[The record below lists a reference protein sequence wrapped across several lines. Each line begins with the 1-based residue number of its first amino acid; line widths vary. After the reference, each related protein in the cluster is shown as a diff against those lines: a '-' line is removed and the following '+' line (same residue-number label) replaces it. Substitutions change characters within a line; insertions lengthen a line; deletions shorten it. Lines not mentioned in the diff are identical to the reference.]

1 MTRKAAHFVREMW
14 KIVLSIT
21 LVMCTIGI
29 TLYLLKKV
37 PSYIQ
42 ESEEKF
48 YSTVEESE
56 YALGL
61 RIFLPSY
68 FPEYLIWPP
77 SEIKVVRK
85 PYLTISLVFISR
97 SYSSPSLVI
106 HQIVSDTSKSKKEVG
121 LDFMEPKRPFQETQ
135 VSVGGAKGI
144 LIVGMGEDGKRWA
157 QLSWRTADRK
167 IVVIANCSVEDLLK
181 IARSIH

>member
-1 MTRKAAHFVREMW
+1 MTRKAAHFLREMW
-14 KIVLSIT
+14 KIILSIT
-21 LVMCTIGI
+21 LVMCTIVI
-29 TLYLLKKV
+29 SLYLLKKV

-42 ESEEKF
+42 ETEEKF

-85 PYLTISLVFISR
+85 PYLTISLVFLSR
-97 SYSSPSLVI
+97 SHSSPSLVI
-106 HQIVSDTSKSKKEVG
+106 HQIISDNKNKEVD
-121 LDFMEPKRPFQETQ
+121 LDFMEPKRPFQRTQ
-135 VSVGGAKGI
+135 VLVGGAKGT
-144 LIVGMGEDGKRWA
+144 LIVGVGEDGKRWA
-157 QLSWRTADRK
+157 QLSWRTVDRK